1 MNHDLYPV
9 EVTPSVS
16 KQIVDAA
23 KSGEIW
29 KRLAWDDA
37 DSCNIRFDKA
47 DKYLYDPEC
56 FFTITFA
63 ETVPR
68 GIHVLILFPETLEQ
82 VNTGKV
88 RDVATINRIIDANLG
103 KNPKHVQAVLC
114 VGDTLYKVSGVTGRP
129 YMHWAATLEYTTSR
143 NPSRWQQ
150 TPILASTNGHFA
162 STGLCPVFG
171 QHKRESFVPR
181 GCSKVYTPNGYVV
194 WSLDTAAPVPAVRRE
209 ALSKATVQDRA
220 QRDMIPDHE
229 MDQYQ
234 RRPVVA
240 TTTARKH
247 DSTATTTTEDDQDRA
262 TDDDNT
268 RSEDYSS
275 INVVISEL
283 PTPRPFSQTHTSA
296 AVLASGFFNLDADE
310 APSPVPSHDFA
321 PPRAPE
327 VMPRGDAMDIPM
339 LPIYSAPQDS
349 RARRAPASRPHRPE
363 DSAQRLED
371 SAE

>member
-88 RDVATINRIIDANLG
+88 RDVAAINRIIDANLG
-103 KNPKHVQAVLC
+103 KNPKHVQAVFC
-114 VGDTLYKVSGVTGRP
+114 IGDTLYKVSGVTGRL

-150 TPILASTNGHFA
+150 TPILASTNRHFA

-171 QHKRESFVPR
+171 QHKRESFVPK

-220 QRDMIPDHE
+220 QREMIPDHE

-240 TTTARKH
+240 TARKH
-247 DSTATTTTEDDQDRA
+247 ESVATTTTEDDQDRA

-321 PPRAPE
+321 PPRVPE
-327 VMPRGDAMDIPM
+327 VTPRGDAMDIPM

-349 RARRAPASRPHRPE
+349 RARRALVSRTP
-363 DSAQRLED
+363 RLED
-371 SAE
+371 SVE